1 MIDSAPIDCPSVSA
15 QPNDTDKRLWLIA
28 TGVAGAI
35 ATLATAV
42 PFVSTFAPSERA
54 KAAGGPV
61 EVNLS
66 DILPGG
72 SETAEWRGQPAWVIR
87 RPPEMLAASQGHDAQ
102 LVDPQSKRDQRPD
115 YARNAARA
123 FKPEL
128 FVAVGICTHLGC
140 SPSKPPAG
148 AANSPSRTRRRPTG
162 R

>member
-1 MIDSAPIDCPSVSA
+1 MRILFKV
-15 QPNDTDKRLWLIA
+15 
-28 TGVAGAI
+28 VAA
-35 ATLATAV
+35 AV
-42 PFVSTFAPSERA
+42 LMV
-54 KAAGGPV
+54 GGLNV
-61 EVNLS
+61 
-66 DILPGG
+66 
-72 SETAEWRGQPAWVIR
+72 
-87 RPPEMLAASQGHDAQ
+87 MLAASQGHDAQ

-148 AANSPSRTRRRPTG
+148 AANSPSRTLRRPTE